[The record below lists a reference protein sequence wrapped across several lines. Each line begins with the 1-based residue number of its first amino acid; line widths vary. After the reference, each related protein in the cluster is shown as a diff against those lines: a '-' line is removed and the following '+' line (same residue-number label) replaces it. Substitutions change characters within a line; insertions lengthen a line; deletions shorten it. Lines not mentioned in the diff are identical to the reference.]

1 MTGMPVLII
10 GGAGKTGRRV
20 SERLRSRGIATRDV
34 SRSTT
39 PSFDWTQPAT
49 WAAALDGVSKA
60 YVTYQPDLAVDGASE
75 AIANLAAIARSKGL
89 EQVVLLSGRGEPG
102 AQRAEA
108 ALQSSGV
115 DWTVVR
121 ASWFAQNFS
130 EGYLLD
136 GVLAGEISLPV
147 KAVPEPFIDVDD
159 IADVAVA
166 ALTDDRHRNRLYE
179 VTGPRA
185 LTFAEAVAE
194 ISAAIGRPIRFTQS
208 TPEKFAA
215 AMRPY
220 VPNDVLDLLLELF
233 TVVLDGRNVQ
243 VMNGV
248 QEALGRPARDFSDY
262 VQRTAATGVWTYF
275 SESSSS

>member
-1 MTGMPVLII
+1 MTSASVLVI

-20 SERLRSRGIATRDV
+20 SERLRALGIATRDV

-39 PSFDWTQPAT
+39 PSFDWTVPKT

-60 YVTYQPDLAVDGASE
+60 YVTYQPDLAVEGASD
-75 AIANLAAIARSKGL
+75 AIAKLSGLARDKGL
-89 EQVVLLSGRGEPG
+89 EHIVLLSGRGEPG

-108 ALQSSGV
+108 ALQASGV
-115 DWTVVR
+115 PWTIVR

-130 EGYLLD
+130 EGYLID
-136 GVLAGEISLPV
+136 GVLAGEIALP
-147 KAVPEPFIDVDD
+147 AGPVPEPFIDVDD

-166 ALTDDRHRNRLYE
+166 ALIDARHRNRLYE

-185 LTFAEAVAE
+185 LTFAEAVNE
-194 ISAAIGRPIRFTQS
+194 ISVAIGQPIRYSQIGAD
-208 TPEKFAA
+208 EFAE

-220 VPNDVLDLLLELF
+220 VPKDIIDLLLELF
-233 TVVLDGRNVQ
+233 TVVLDGRNVN

-248 QEALGRPARDFSDY
+248 QEALGRPARDFSEY
-262 VQRTAATGVWTYF
+262 VRATAATGVWNIA
-275 SESSSS
+275 SSGS

>member
-1 MTGMPVLII
+1 MTATAPILII

-34 SRSTT
+34 SRSTA
-39 PSFDWTQPAT
+39 PSFDWTNPAT

-75 AIANLAAIARSKGL
+75 AIEKLSRIARDKGL
-89 EQVVLLSGRGEPG
+89 DQVVLLSGRGEPG

-108 ALQSSGV
+108 ALQTSGV
-115 DWTVVR
+115 SWTIVR

-130 EGYLLD
+130 EGYLID
-136 GVLAGEISLPV
+136 GVLAGEVSLP
-147 KAVPEPFIDVDD
+147 AGPVPEPFIDVDD

-179 VTGPRA
+179 VTGPRS
-185 LTFAEAVAE
+185 LTFADAIAE
-194 ISAAIGRPIRFTQS
+194 ISAAVGRPIRFTQS
-208 TPEKFAA
+208 SPEAFAE
-215 AMRPY
+215 AMGPY
-220 VPNDVLDLLLELF
+220 VPKDIVDLLLDLF

-243 VMNGV
+243 VASGV
-248 QEALGRPARDFSDY
+248 QQALGRPARDFSDY
-262 VQRTAATGVWTYF
+262 VRTTAATGVWDRPL
-275 SESSSS
+275 